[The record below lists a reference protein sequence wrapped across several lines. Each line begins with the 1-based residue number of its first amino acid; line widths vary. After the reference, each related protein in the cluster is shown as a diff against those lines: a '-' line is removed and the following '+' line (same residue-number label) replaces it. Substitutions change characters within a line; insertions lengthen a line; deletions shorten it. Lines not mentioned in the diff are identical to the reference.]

1 MNRAMQTPEI
11 YQIPDEL
18 NHFLVALLLLI
29 IIFAALGIWL
39 FAKWLTASPWFKRKY
54 KKIFKKEKDNVEGI
68 EVVKGE
74 IVVDANYINE
84 LDEKIKNAETPQ
96 KLLELQYLKEENHE
110 NGRKKNGKKKKKN
123 MKKSMEK
130 ENLKK
135 NGRKREEKKGKDARK
150 DKNVVEG
157 EKNDKM
163 IVMKRKVKGGWK

>member
-39 FAKWLTASPWFKRKY
+39 FAKWLTAGPWFKRKY

-68 EVVKGE
+68 EVVEGE

-96 KLLELQYLKEENHE
+96 ELLELQLLKEKH
-110 NGRKKNGKKKKKN
+110 
-123 MKKSMEK
+123 EK
-130 ENLKK
+130 EKLRLEQEIADKEAAK
-135 NGRKREEKKGKDARK
+135 LAKLQEKEDKARIKAEMKEKEKEYKEKEKQRKAQIKEEKKAGK
-150 DKNVVEG
+150 
-157 EKNDKM
+157 
-163 IVMKRKVKGGWK
+163 